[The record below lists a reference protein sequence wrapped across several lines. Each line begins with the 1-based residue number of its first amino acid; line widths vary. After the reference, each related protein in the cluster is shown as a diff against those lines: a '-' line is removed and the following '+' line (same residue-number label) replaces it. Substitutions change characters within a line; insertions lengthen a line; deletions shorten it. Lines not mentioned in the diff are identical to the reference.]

1 MNSIMKVHLLVYSLS
16 IYICF
21 RKIIFVLEENDA
33 GIVRTRSLVMM
44 VLERDAS
51 HYSTKRLLFEAF
63 LGLVMQMLG

>member
-1 MNSIMKVHLLVYSLS
+1 M
-16 IYICF
+16 
-21 RKIIFVLEENDA
+21 LEENDA
-33 GIVRTRSLVMM
+33 VIVRTRSLVMM